1 MLLQFKNKR
10 ISSIISVIPANEVN
24 FMDEIGNY
32 SFTETQMK
40 KLKKV
45 MGFDKRRVSLHGETV
60 SDYAIKGIST
70 LIEEGVIKENEI
82 GAIVVTTTS
91 PDYFIP
97 PTSNVIQGH
106 FHFDMDTICIDT
118 SQGCCG
124 FVVGLVESFMLL
136 DSMKNKKVL
145 LITGDMLSHKVSRR
159 DRASRPITGDGVAI
173 SVIENSLNTGDIYAS
188 IKNNGKRLFQFISR
202 QEGRK
207 FL

>member
-82 GAIVVTTTS
+82 GAIVVQLHRQIISYHQQVMLFKGISILIWT
-91 PDYFIP
+91 
-97 PTSNVIQGH
+97 Q
-106 FHFDMDTICIDT
+106 
-118 SQGCCG
+118 
-124 FVVGLVESFMLL
+124 FV
-136 DSMKNKKVL
+136 
-145 LITGDMLSHKVSRR
+145 
-159 DRASRPITGDGVAI
+159 
-173 SVIENSLNTGDIYAS
+173 
-188 IKNNGKRLFQFISR
+188 
-202 QEGRK
+202 
-207 FL
+207 

>member
-70 LIEEGVIKENEI
+70 LLKK
-82 GAIVVTTTS
+82 
-91 PDYFIP
+91 
-97 PTSNVIQGH
+97 
-106 FHFDMDTICIDT
+106 
-118 SQGCCG
+118 
-124 FVVGLVESFMLL
+124 GLLKK
-136 DSMKNKKVL
+136 MKLV
-145 LITGDMLSHKVSRR
+145 
-159 DRASRPITGDGVAI
+159 
-173 SVIENSLNTGDIYAS
+173 
-188 IKNNGKRLFQFISR
+188 Q
-202 QEGRK
+202 
-207 FL
+207 